1 MSADAGIDP
10 DLVALVAAA
19 RAARTH
25 AYCPYSGFA
34 VGAALRAASGA
45 VYSGCNVE
53 NASYG
58 ATLCAERVAVAC
70 MVGSG
75 DRAITAMAIY
85 TEAEPPAM
93 PCGLCRQVLQEFGRT
108 MTIVVASPKTTR
120 QTTLAALLPEPFV
133 LT

>member
-1 MSADAGIDP
+1 VSSDTEVERDLL
-10 DLVALVAAA
+10 DLVEAA
-19 RAARTH
+19 RAARAH
-25 AYCPYSGFA
+25 AYCPYSGFS

-70 MVGSG
+70 MVASG
-75 DRAITAMAIY
+75 DRAISAMAIY

-93 PCGLCRQVLQEFGRT
+93 PCGLCRQVLQEFGRG
-108 MTIVVASPKTTR
+108 MTIVVASPKSAR

>member
-1 MSADAGIDP
+1 LSSNTEVER
-10 DLVALVAAA
+10 DLLDLVAAA
-19 RAARTH
+19 RAARAH
-25 AYCPYSGFA
+25 AYCPYSGFS

-45 VYSGCNVE
+45 VYSGCNIE

-58 ATLCAERVAVAC
+58 ATLCAERAAVAC
-70 MVGSG
+70 MVASG
-75 DRAITAMAIY
+75 DRAISAMAIY

-93 PCGLCRQVLQEFGRT
+93 PCGLCRQVLQEFGRG
-108 MTIVVASPKTTR
+108 MTIVVASPKSAR

>member
-1 MSADAGIDP
+1 MSSISAVEP
-10 DLVALVAAA
+10 DLGELIAAA
-19 RAARTH
+19 RAARAN

-70 MVGSG
+70 MVANG

-93 PCGLCRQVLQEFGRT
+93 PCGLCRQVLHEFGRA
-108 MTIVVASPKTTR
+108 MTIVVASPKATR
-120 QTTLAALLPEPFV
+120 QTSLAALLPEPFV

>member
-1 MSADAGIDP
+1 VSADAGIDP

-70 MVGSG
+70 MVSSG
-75 DRAITAMAIY
+75 DRVITAIAIY

-93 PCGLCRQVLQEFGRT
+93 PCGLCRQVLQEFGRG

>member
-1 MSADAGIDP
+1 VSTPAKP
-10 DLVALVAAA
+10 DLDELVAAA
-19 RAARTH
+19 RAARAH

-70 MVGSG
+70 MVANG
-75 DRAITAMAIY
+75 DRAIAALAIY
-85 TEAEPPAM
+85 TDVEPPAM
-93 PCGLCRQVLQEFGRT
+93 PCGLCRQVLQEFGRG
-108 MTIVVASPKTTR
+108 MTVVVAGPKTTKE
-120 QTTLAALLPEPFV
+120 TTLAALFPEPFV

>member
-1 MSADAGIDP
+1 
-10 DLVALVAAA
+10 
-19 RAARTH
+19 
-25 AYCPYSGFA
+25 

-70 MVGSG
+70 MVANG
-75 DRAITAMAIY
+75 DRAIAALAIY
-85 TEAEPPAM
+85 TDVEPPAM
-93 PCGLCRQVLQEFGRT
+93 PCGLCRQVLQEFGRG
-108 MTIVVASPKTTR
+108 MTVVVAGPKTTKE
-120 QTTLAALLPEPFV
+120 TTLAALFPEPFV